1 MKAALIEIIEFVF
14 NGGIS
19 NGVYV
24 SNYGS
29 VWRKPSGDYSM
40 YTKASI
46 ISLFEFIIDNAYF
59 QVGNKI
65 FRQVIGIPMGSDPA
79 PFIANLFLY
88 VYENRYMEKL
98 KNQI

>member
-1 MKAALIEIIEFVF
+1 MKVALIEIIQFVF
-14 NGGIS
+14 HGGIS

-40 YTKASI
+40 YTKASN

-65 FRQVIGIPMGSDPA
+65 FRQVIGIPMGLDPA

-88 VYENRYMEKL
+88 VYENRYMENL
-98 KNQI
+98 